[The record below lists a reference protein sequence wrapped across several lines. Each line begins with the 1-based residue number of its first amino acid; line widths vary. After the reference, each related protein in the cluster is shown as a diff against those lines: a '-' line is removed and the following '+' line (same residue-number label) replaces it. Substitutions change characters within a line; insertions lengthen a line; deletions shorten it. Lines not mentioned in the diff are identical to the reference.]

1 MVLSHRH
8 SDHLEAVPDAISLG
22 TILVTIPMTIKTLQA
37 DESLASFQS
46 QSLGDKTTLGPVDL
60 YVVETSRVVELAV
73 NYLPQREVLYQDG
86 HFANTLLN
94 SITRVNQSNLLMK
107 GHAEALEVD
116 LLVSGHSRKT
126 EHR

>member
-60 YVVETSRVVELAV
+60 YVVETSRVVELTV
-73 NYLPQREVLYQDG
+73 NYLP
-86 HFANTLLN
+86 
-94 SITRVNQSNLLMK
+94 
-107 GHAEALEVD
+107 
-116 LLVSGHSRKT
+116 
-126 EHR
+126 